1 MKTIDVTAQEKC
13 RLDVLLSQTQL
24 TRSHA
29 QKLIHGGAVT
39 VNGKVVQKVSAEV
52 TPGAEVRVQLPE
64 EVPLEVPPQD
74 IDIDVVYQDEWLAV
88 INKPQ
93 GLTVHPANNVNT
105 DTLVNALLFHIKDLS
120 GINGV
125 LRPGIVHRL
134 DKDTSG
140 LLVVAKNDAAH
151 VELQRQIQTKQC
163 RRIYV
168 ALLEGVLKQ
177 ESGIVDQPIGR
188 SAADRKKM
196 AVRADG
202 RSAQTLFSVIKRYRH
217 YTLVRFEL
225 KTGRTHQIR
234 VHAKFLGHPVVGDK
248 AYGTKSNRWNLAGQ
262 LLHAQ
267 SITFTHPHSG
277 ENMTF
282 TAPLPSY
289 FAKVLD
295 VLDKTDEA
303 K

>member
-74 IDIDVVYQDEWLAV
+74 IDVDVVYQDEWLAV

-188 SAADRKKM
+188 STADRKKM

>member
-151 VELQRQIQTKQC
+151 VIVLCELA
-163 RRIYV
+163 Y
-168 ALLEGVLKQ
+168 A
-177 ESGIVDQPIGR
+177 
-188 SAADRKKM
+188 
-196 AVRADG
+196 
-202 RSAQTLFSVIKRYRH
+202 
-217 YTLVRFEL
+217 
-225 KTGRTHQIR
+225 
-234 VHAKFLGHPVVGDK
+234 VGD
-248 AYGTKSNRWNLAGQ
+248 LV
-262 LLHAQ
+262 
-267 SITFTHPHSG
+267 
-277 ENMTF
+277 
-282 TAPLPSY
+282 
-289 FAKVLD
+289 AKVENTD
-295 VLDKTDEA
+295 VERLARQATAGNGGRHRSSARPVRDDGGNA
-303 K
+303 LA

>member
-1 MKTIDVTAQEKC
+1 MKTIDVTAREKC

-202 RSAQTLFSVIKRYRH
+202 RSAQTLF
-217 YTLVRFEL
+217 
-225 KTGRTHQIR
+225 
-234 VHAKFLGHPVVGDK
+234 P
-248 AYGTKSNRWNLAGQ
+248 
-262 LLHAQ
+262 
-267 SITFTHPHSG
+267 
-277 ENMTF
+277 
-282 TAPLPSY
+282 
-289 FAKVLD
+289 
-295 VLDKTDEA
+295 
-303 K
+303 

>member
-248 AYGTKSNRWNLAGQ
+248 AYGTKNNRWNLAGQ

-277 ENMTF
+277 ETMTF
-282 TAPLPSY
+282 TAPLPNY